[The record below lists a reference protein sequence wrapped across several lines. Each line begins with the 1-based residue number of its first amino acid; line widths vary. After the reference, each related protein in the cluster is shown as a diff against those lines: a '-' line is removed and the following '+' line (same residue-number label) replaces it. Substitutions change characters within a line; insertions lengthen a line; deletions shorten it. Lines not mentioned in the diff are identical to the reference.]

1 VSFSTGSLVIEVR
14 LQGEG
19 GEPKCAAD
27 IGISFPLSTGN
38 TSYSLLCYIDPYGD
52 TVFNG
57 LQMDVF
63 LSEWERVRDMAETPE
78 QVEAWSSVRDFARK
92 CNEEA
97 HLYLR
102 FRGD

>member
-1 VSFSTGSLVIEVR
+1 MIEVR
-14 LQGEG
+14 LQDERGKPE
-19 GEPKCAAD
+19 CAAD
-27 IGISFPLSTGN
+27 VGLSFPVPTGDS
-38 TSYSLLCYIDPYGD
+38 SYNLLCYIDPYGD

-63 LSEWERVRDMAETPE
+63 LSEWERVRNMAETPE
-78 QVEAWSSVRDFARK
+78 QVEAWSSVRNFARK

-102 FRGD
+102 FIGD